1 MTPTLNPF
9 GNEEEGNEK
18 KQNILF
24 ICAILPGSN
33 GWSNGGIMSNEE
45 KMGVIDM
52 SSPPWNDA
60 FESLA
65 QELI

>member
-24 ICAILPGSN
+24 ICAMLPGY

>member
-24 ICAILPGSN
+24 ICAMLPGT
-33 GWSNGGIMSNEE
+33 
-45 KMGVIDM
+45 GVEAM
-52 SSPPWNDA
+52 A
-60 FESLA
+60 G
-65 QELI
+65 